1 MQISWH
7 ELLSWFVAIESLT
20 LFVAEKIKK
29 PGMQYYMALQGILM
43 ACYKKAVF
51 YYGKSKELA
60 HVDRSKLSEL
70 RDYVWLCDH
79 ISNDF
84 NALTQHVMGT
94 MKSIE
99 YKKDIPFDVNKFINS
114 ATNQKDYSQQNKN
127 TQV

>member
-1 MQISWH
+1 M
-7 ELLSWFVAIESLT
+7 LLKKHYVLVGSTVNLKKLT
-20 LFVAEKIKK
+20 KK
-29 PGMQYYMALQGILM
+29 D
-43 ACYKKAVF
+43 YKKAVF